1 MFIIIAI
8 NDIQLCHRIH
18 CSDHLW
24 HHLTIR
30 NRVMWHWPPRWW
42 RSTSGTRNPLCINVF
57 YQFGRTQTRGCSTGW
72 LHHWESCHWLAS
84 FGTRFAWACWSYA
97 DNHDRDNDD
106 HDDTDDH
113 GLRMIMLIMTM
124 PMMKFCLQGEG
135 NSGYNRDLYNCTF
148 PTLIDSWREVLDFF
162 SLITVIISI
171 IIICNLFC
179 SVSVFNIQFKVGTH

>member
-8 NDIQLCHRIH
+8 NIIQLCHRIH

-124 PMMKFCLQGEG
+124 PMMNFCLQGEG

-148 PTLIDSWREVLDFF
+148 PTLIDSWREVFAFF
-162 SLITVIISI
+162 SSHRDHLDHHYLQSLLFSFSFQYSI
-171 IIICNLFC
+171 Q
-179 SVSVFNIQFKVGTH
+179 SRHT

>member
-1 MFIIIAI
+1 
-8 NDIQLCHRIH
+8 
-18 CSDHLW
+18 
-24 HHLTIR
+24 
-30 NRVMWHWPPRWW
+30 MWHWPPRWW

-162 SLITVIISI
+162 SLITVIILI

-179 SVSVFNIQFKVGTH
+179 SVSVFNIQFKAGTHKITIQGGFSNCPPPPKKLKYVKPWLGVSTLT